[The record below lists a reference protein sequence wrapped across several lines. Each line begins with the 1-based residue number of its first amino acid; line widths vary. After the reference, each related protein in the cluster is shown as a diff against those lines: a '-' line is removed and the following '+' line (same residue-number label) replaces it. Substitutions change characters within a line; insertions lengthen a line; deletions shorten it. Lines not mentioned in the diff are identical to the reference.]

1 MWCDCDYCG
10 ECDDYDNF
18 DDFQCVIA
26 GPGQGLHRHPI
37 INYHYHYLLNY
48 SRPKTRATMSSI
60 INYNY
65 HYLLDYSRPKTR
77 ATAPV
82 QKLRRGQLKT
92 TLAISPGELV
102 MMMMMIYILWW
113 VSVCVFVTKNDHFLL
128 GVSCNHLNP
137 PITTLSNSR
146 LVLMVPDWFFMVPCR
161 FL

>member
-1 MWCDCDYCG
+1 MTLYSTPEDKVIVFVQGCNNVIIVRKIITIIITMIFLTIMPFIIICNVVCDYCG

-82 QKLRRGQLKT
+82 QKLRRGQRKT
-92 TLAISPGELV
+92 IRAISQGELV
-102 MMMMMIYILWW
+102 LILMMMRIYI
-113 VSVCVFVTKNDHFLL
+113 
-128 GVSCNHLNP
+128 
-137 PITTLSNSR
+137 
-146 LVLMVPDWFFMVPCR
+146 
-161 FL
+161 